1 MTIID
6 AHAHIGQGEMLDD
19 PLQNGNTVEK
29 VAGLMEQAGIA
40 RSIIFPVLYSDYSGP
55 NQEMA
60 ELASKDKRFIG
71 FGRIKAARADGAQQV
86 SHAIEDLGLKGIKIH
101 PEEGFPTREVMN
113 AIDKLK
119 VPVVFHSG
127 FGTSPEVFESIA
139 TAYPKLQIIVAH
151 IGVNFDFESRNAYGY
166 PELAIRLASEF
177 PNVFLDTAAVY
188 LHRYIE
194 KAVKALGPERIVFGS
209 DSPDFIPA
217 VALKHIEVLE
227 LPDSDF
233 RKIVHDNIARI
244 LKL

>member
-127 FGTSPEVFESIA
+127 FGTFSRGVREHCNRLSEIADNCCAYRSKLRFREPQCLWVPRARYPAGLGIPKCFSGYCCGLPASI
-139 TAYPKLQIIVAH
+139 H
-151 IGVNFDFESRNAYGY
+151 
-166 PELAIRLASEF
+166 
-177 PNVFLDTAAVY
+177 
-188 LHRYIE
+188 
-194 KAVKALGPERIVFGS
+194 
-209 DSPDFIPA
+209 
-217 VALKHIEVLE
+217 
-227 LPDSDF
+227 
-233 RKIVHDNIARI
+233 
-244 LKL
+244 